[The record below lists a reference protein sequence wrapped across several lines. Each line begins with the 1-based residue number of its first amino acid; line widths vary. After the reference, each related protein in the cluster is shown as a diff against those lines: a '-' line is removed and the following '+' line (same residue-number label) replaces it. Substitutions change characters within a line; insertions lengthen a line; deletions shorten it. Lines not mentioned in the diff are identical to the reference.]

1 MANKESKRFDNVLGK
16 LHGAK
21 AAEPNNRSLSKEPK
35 EDIIVPSKKKKESN
49 RKRITFFVNEIL
61 EDYIDKGTL
70 NEMYRSK
77 SDFVEHILMEY
88 FKGKPYLRDK

>member
-1 MANKESKRFDNVLGK
+1 MAGKDNKNFDNVLGK
-16 LHGAK
+16 LHGSKTFKPVQSEDVNNEPVIVSSKAK
-21 AAEPNNRSLSKEPK
+21 KG
-35 EDIIVPSKKKKESN
+35 SN

-77 SDFVEHILMEY
+77 SDFVEHILMDY
-88 FKGKPYLRDK
+88 FRDKEYIKK